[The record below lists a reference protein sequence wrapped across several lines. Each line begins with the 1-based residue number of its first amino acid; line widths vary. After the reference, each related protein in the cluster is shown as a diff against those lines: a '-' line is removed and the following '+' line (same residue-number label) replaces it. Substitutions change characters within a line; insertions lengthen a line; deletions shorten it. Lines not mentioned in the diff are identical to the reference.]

1 MQTEKINNKLNYT
14 MKILKHLGLIV
25 MLATALVLVLSY
37 FYGWSNNNSITMG
50 SLGIMILG
58 LIMYVIG
65 GKKSLDKN

>member
-1 MQTEKINNKLNYT
+1 

-58 LIMYVIG
+58 LPARLSSSSRLALSMI
-65 GKKSLDKN
+65 LLL